1 MKALDP
7 IMRSSSSSGITCI
20 DKVQN
25 MEIGIPSSEKVI
37 SDTLLFN
44 SPTLELLNGIGPD
57 GGVDIM
63 VWWDEP
69 VDEDTANPLNW
80 SSTKKWTNICTP
92 QSPMRTLG
100 TSGIA
105 DNNRGAHSSGQA
117 SSLN

>member
-1 MKALDP
+1 MVSPKRLSPLDQLPCTAYTLLMKALDP

-80 SSTKKWTNICTP
+80 SSTKKWTNICTI
-92 QSPMRTLG
+92 SVI
-100 TSGIA
+100 SFIV
-105 DNNRGAHSSGQA
+105 
-117 SSLN
+117 